1 MSKTN
6 FEFLDALGQIA
17 RDKGISVDTLLD
29 ALANALVA
37 AYKRR
42 PDAAEEA
49 VVTIDP
55 DSGEIRVYGQEL
67 NEDGEVVREWDD
79 TPDDFGR
86 IAAQTAKQVILQ
98 RIREVER
105 DMKYEEYAG
114 REGDI
119 VTGIVQQTDNRYTL
133 LDLGKVEALLP
144 QAEQVSYERYEHG
157 ARLKAYIVEVRKT
170 TKGPQIVV
178 SRTHPGLIKRLFE
191 LEVPEIGSGVVE
203 IKAAAREPGHRTK
216 IAVWSNDP
224 NVDPV
229 GACVGARGSRVRMV
243 TNELRGERV
252 DVVPFSDDPV
262 ELIQNALAPAR
273 VREVRLDE
281 ETGTATVIVSDFQL
295 SLAIGKEGQNARLAA
310 RLTGWRIDIKSET
323 QLAEEEAGYGDQE
336 WAEGEW
342 VEDEGG
348 ELVWKPAEGGEAMSA
363 EEWSHQAE
371 ETGDPAAA
379 AAPAAG
385 RRSRRRVRRRR
396 RGGSRRGGARRGH
409 RSDGR
414 SDGRCDRRRP
424 RHSPGTDL
432 CRLPDGPAGRRADPG
447 RTERSG
453 RADRRSLRTGA
464 WGLALLGIVG
474 LPGSCR
480 AQAWIRS
487 GLRHGDRRCGGRA
500 LSGRPGGGVGAGD
513 TRCARIRGWAT
524 RWARRRTKDEENHL
538 PKKIRVY
545 ELAKELGLTNKE
557 GLELAL
563 SLGIGVKSHSS
574 SIEDAQADRV
584 RRKADA
590 DGLRRPVQP
599 EEPAPAKKAAK
610 ATKAAEAVPAA
621 ARRRAGQRR
630 PSRRPRPRRWPHRAV
645 PPPASPRSRRRR
657 PARWRLRRRP
667 HPRRPVRPQR
677 FRFARLA

>member
-67 NEDGEVVREWDD
+67 DEDGNVTREWDD

-144 QAEQVSYERYEHG
+144 QAEQVPYERYDHG
-157 ARLKAYIVEVRKT
+157 TRLKAYIVEVRKT
-170 TKGPQIVV
+170 SKGPQIVV

-191 LEVPEIGSGVVE
+191 LEVPEISSGVVE

-216 IAVWSNDP
+216 LAVWSNDP

-252 DVVPFSDDPV
+252 DVVPFSDDAV
-262 ELIQNALAPAR
+262 ELIQSALAPAR

-281 ETGTATVIVSDFQL
+281 ETGTATVVVSDYQL

-310 RLTGWRIDIKSET
+310 RLTGWRIDIKSES
-323 QLAEEEAGYGDQE
+323 QLEEEASYAAQD

-342 VEDEGG
+342 IENEAG
-348 ELVWKPAEGGEAMSA
+348 EMVWRPAEGGEAVSA
-363 EEWSHQAE
+363 EEWSRAAE
-371 ETGDPAAA
+371 DGGGDGTD
-379 AAPAAG
+379 APA
-385 RRSRRRVRRRR
+385 
-396 RGGSRRGGARRGH
+396 
-409 RSDGR
+409 
-414 SDGRCDRRRP
+414 
-424 RHSPGTDL
+424 
-432 CRLPDGPAGRRADPG
+432 
-447 RTERSG
+447 
-453 RADRRSLRTGA
+453 TG
-464 WGLALLGIVG
+464 
-474 LPGSCR
+474 
-480 AQAWIRS
+480 
-487 GLRHGDRRCGGRA
+487 
-500 LSGRPGGGVGAGD
+500 
-513 TRCARIRGWAT
+513 
-524 RWARRRTKDEENHL
+524 
-538 PKKIRVY
+538 
-545 ELAKELGLTNKE
+545 
-557 GLELAL
+557 
-563 SLGIGVKSHSS
+563 
-574 SIEDAQADRV
+574 
-584 RRKADA
+584 
-590 DGLRRPVQP
+590 
-599 EEPAPAKKAAK
+599 EEPAPVASAV
-610 ATKAAEAVPAA
+610 TESPGSEAGAPTADAPEPAA
-621 ARRRAGQRR
+621 SEVAQTATVVQDTSTSGGEG
-630 PSRRPRPRRWPHRAV
+630 
-645 PPPASPRSRRRR
+645 
-657 PARWRLRRRP
+657 
-667 HPRRPVRPQR
+667 
-677 FRFARLA
+677 